1 MSKELLIDSSHTEE
15 TRVAIVENNQ
25 LLDFDIENNA
35 KKTLKGNIYLA
46 KIVRVE
52 PSLQAA
58 FVDYGGN
65 RHGFLAFTEIHPDY
79 FRIPVSDRE
88 KLNQPVDENV
98 KKLSDSMADEEIIEG
113 EEDAI
118 DIDESEIPDLDSHSP
133 VKTSEGE
140 ETAGEE
146 PEVTN
151 PYKLYKIQE
160 VVKSRQI
167 VLVQV
172 VKEERG
178 NKGAALTTFISLAG
192 RYCVLMPNAQHSGGI
207 SRRITDSGDRKR
219 LKSIISDLSLSE
231 GSSLIVRTAGLD
243 RSKTE
248 IKRDYSYL
256 TKLWEEICAETVTSS
271 APSLIYEEADLIRR
285 TIRDVYSKEIDTVL
299 VEGAEGYKYAK
310 KYMKAMVPSHSKK
323 VQPYKDDKCPL
334 FFKYKIEQQIE
345 QMYSPTI
352 RLKSGG
358 YIVINQTEA
367 LVAIDVNSGRA
378 TRERHIETTALNTN
392 LEAAEEVARQIRLRD
407 YAGLIV
413 IDFIDMGDTR
423 NNQLVEK
430 KLRESLTMDRA
441 RVQAG
446 RISQF
451 GLLEMSR
458 QRLRPSIM
466 ESSTVKCE
474 SCGGSGVVRS
484 VESVGLQ
491 MLRVIEENCLN
502 QKCSRE
508 VTIYM
513 PSNVAFY
520 LLSSKRHELTDI
532 ETRFKL
538 RLNLKED
545 NRLINTGF
553 KIENETGGFI
563 ADGLGTPPPS
573 EQKKGKDLAGKPHK
587 KEGQNTQNSNSS
599 GNKSKR
605 SKNPQKKPKD
615 NDLRSE
621 KNDGPQKDMAEKR
634 DKNPNQRHHNKRNHK
649 RPNKNPNLNQAKGN
663 QPNQNTN
670 HKPSSE
676 KANNNAPAS
685 EKNGN
690 KASSSEKTNNE
701 PSASKEGPAGA
712 PKHSNKTSRRKG
724 WWQKLLD

>member
-1 MSKELLIDSSHTEE
+1 MSKELLIDSSQTEE
-15 TRVAIVENNQ
+15 TRVAVVENNQ

-35 KKTLKGNIYLA
+35 KKTLKGNIYLG

-88 KLNQPVDENV
+88 QLGQPVDENV
-98 KKLSDSMADEEIIEG
+98 KKLSEAVDLDEDTGNE
-113 EEDAI
+113 
-118 DIDESEIPDLDSHSP
+118 EIPDINEDEIPELDNED
-133 VKTSEGE
+133 EGKVDFDEVE
-140 ETAGEE
+140 EKGEKE
-146 PEVTN
+146 KN

-160 VVKSRQI
+160 VIKSRQI
-167 VLVQV
+167 VLIQV

-207 SRRITDSGDRKR
+207 SRRITDNGDRKR
-219 LKSIISDLSLSE
+219 LKSVISDLNLSA

-256 TKLWEEICAETVTSS
+256 TKLWEEICSETVTST

-285 TIRDVYSKEIDTVL
+285 TIRDVYSKEIDNIYVD
-299 VEGAEGYKYAK
+299 GAEGYKYAK
-310 KYMKAMVPSHSKK
+310 KYMKAMVPSHAKK
-323 VQPYKDDKCPL
+323 VQHYKDDKCPL
-334 FFKYKIEQQIE
+334 FFKYQIEQQIE
-345 QMYSPTI
+345 QMYSPTV

-392 LEAAEEVARQIRLRD
+392 IEAAEEVARQIRLRD

-413 IDFIDMGDTR
+413 IDFIDMSDSR

-430 KLRESLTMDRA
+430 KLRESLTIDRA

-466 ESSTVKCE
+466 ESSTIKCE
-474 SCGGSGVVRS
+474 NCGGSGVVRS
-484 VESVGLQ
+484 VESIGLQ
-491 MLRVIEENCLN
+491 MLRVIEETCLS
-502 QKCSRE
+502 QKCGRQVNVS
-508 VTIYM
+508 M
-513 PSNVAFY
+513 PSSVAFY
-520 LLSSKRHELTDI
+520 LLSSKRHELTSL
-532 ETRFKL
+532 ESRFQLK
-538 RLNLKED
+538 LNLKED

-553 KIENETGGFI
+553 KIENEAGAFV
-563 ADGLGTPPPS
+563 ADGLGNTAATEQQNSKSSQGTP
-573 EQKKGKDLAGKPHK
+573 QR
-587 KEGQNTQNSNSS
+587 KEGHNTQNSNAP
-599 GNKSKR
+599 GNRSKKSKPMHR
-605 SKNPQKKPKD
+605 KPKENSGRPEQVDLQKNEKD
-615 NDLRSE
+615 N
-621 KNDGPQKDMAEKR
+621 KAEKR
-634 DKNPNQRHHNKRNHK
+634 DKNPNQRFHKRNHK
-649 RPNKNPNLNQAKGN
+649 RPNKNPNSSQHKGN
-663 QPNQNTN
+663 QQKGNTENQ
-670 HKPSSE
+670 PSAE
-676 KANNNAPAS
+676 RKTDT
-685 EKNGN
+685 
-690 KASSSEKTNNE
+690 SSSHKSEESGTKGQGSQ
-701 PSASKEGPAGA
+701 P
-712 PKHSNKTSRRKG
+712 SRRKG